1 MKKYGTI
8 TLIIGM
14 LALAASLGSAA
25 LNGTAQ
31 DKVATIAQQ
40 SGFAAVNDLD
50 TAAAVPAPE
59 AVAAP
64 AGELVVKITS
74 FVMTESSNPNNRLAE
89 ICGRVTGSTTEFT
102 VVRIVVDPKT
112 NNPGTYNT
120 LAGKDGA
127 FCSVVVTYTGT
138 ASASVNILGKQS
150 SSTVATAS
158 GAATR

>member
-14 LALAASLGSAA
+14 LAFAASLSGAA

-50 TAAAVPAPE
+50 TAAAVAAPE

-64 AGELVVKITS
+64 AGETVVKITS
-74 FVMTESSNPNNRLAE
+74 FVMSGQNTPVAE
-89 ICGRVTGSTTEFT
+89 ICGKVTGSAAEFT

-138 ASASVNILGKQS
+138 AGASVNILGKQS
-150 SSTVATAS
+150 SSIIATAS